1 MKQASLLSILFLA
14 LCNTFFAQ
22 NVYVKN
28 RFELITDIKTAKFY
42 PVLSQFGDKLLFTGD
57 AFIGLSIYDFNT
69 KQITNISSEAG
80 TGYEPIFDMNDSK
93 IFYRK
98 TTFNNGRRFDAIE
111 SYDLNKKQKQLMLTP
126 QRDLKKPKSYQNGL
140 LVYANKKLL
149 KSTMGKSSSANINY
163 LTTEDLKIVLFNNN
177 TRYDLNPLKMDVS
190 RYLWV
195 NISPNG
201 KMILF
206 TAAGKGTFICD
217 LTGKIIANVGFLD
230 APIWYNDNFI
240 VGMQDKDDGHR
251 LVSSKIIM
259 ISINNKSLFEIS
271 LPNQIAMYP
280 AASQKS
286 GRIAYNT
293 QDGKIYIAEIE
304 IK

>member
-42 PVLSQFGDKLLFTGD
+42 PVISQFGDKLLFTGD
-57 AFIGLSIYDFNT
+57 AYIGLSMYDFNT
-69 KQITNISSEAG
+69 KQITHISSEAG
-80 TGYEPIFDMNDSK
+80 TGYEPIFDLNDSK

-98 TTFNNGRRFDAIE
+98 TTFNNGRRYDAIE
-111 SYDLNKKQKQLMLTP
+111 SYDLVKKQKQTMITP
-126 QRDLKKPKSYQNGL
+126 QRDLKQAKTYQNGFV
-140 LVYANKKLL
+140 VYANKKLL
-149 KSTMGKSSSANINY
+149 KSTFGKTNSNDIIY
-163 LTTEDLKIVLFNNN
+163 ITTEDLKIVLINNN
-177 TRYDLNPLKMDVS
+177 IRKELNPLKMDVS

-195 NISPNG
+195 NLSPNG

-217 LTGKIIANVGFLD
+217 LSGKIIANIGLLN
-230 APIWYNDNFI
+230 APVWYNDNFVI
-240 VGMQDKDDGHR
+240 GMQDKDDGHR

-259 ISINNKSLFEIS
+259 VSVNNKSKIDIS

-286 GRIAYNT
+286 GMIAYNT
-293 QDGKIYIAEIE
+293 QDGKIYITQIE

>member
-1 MKQASLLSILFLA
+1 MKQVSLLSIFFLA
-14 LCNTFFAQ
+14 FCNSFFAQ
-22 NVYVKN
+22 NVIVKN
-28 RFELITDIKTAKFY
+28 RYELTTNSKTAKFY
-42 PVLSQFGDKLLFTGD
+42 PVFSQLGDKLLFTGD
-57 AFIGLSIYDFNT
+57 AYIGLYMYDFNT
-69 KQITNISSEAG
+69 KQFTNISSDAG

-98 TTFNNGRRFDAIE
+98 ISFINGRRFDAIE
-111 SYDLNKKQKQLMLTP
+111 SFDLIKKQKQLMLTP
-126 QRDLKKPKSYQNGL
+126 QRDLKKPKSYQNGF
-140 LVYANKKLL
+140 LVYANKRLL
-149 KSTMGKSSSANINY
+149 KSTVGKSTNTDINY
-163 LTTEDLKIVLFNNN
+163 ITTEDLKIVLFNNSI
-177 TRYDLNPLKMDVS
+177 RYDLNPLKMDVS

-195 NISPNG
+195 NLSPNA

-217 LTGKIIANVGFLD
+217 LTGKIIANMEFLN
-230 APIWYNDNFI
+230 APIWYDDNFI
-240 VGMQDKDDGHR
+240 IGMQDKDDGHR

-259 ISINNKSLFEIS
+259 ISIINKSKFEIS

-280 AASQKS
+280 ASSFKS
-286 GRIAYNT
+286 RKIAYNT